1 MVRGVNACVVVVRAR
16 GVYRG
21 GALLCPLLRLTQR
34 VLRGGH
40 GLLAGVQVPVLA
52 LRNRRAACNKN
63 DVFQHRLVGVCS
75 MQSVLYNLVGFF
87 YLIFNK

>member
-1 MVRGVNACVVVVRAR
+1 MRRRGPRAR
-16 GVYRG
+16 RLPRRCTPV
-21 GALLCPLLRLTQR
+21 PLLRLTQR